1 MVGEGAGFGPP
12 FLFSHSCVQFVR
24 KIERAKRVGALSHI
38 RVLDLSRV
46 LAGPWAT
53 QILGDLG
60 AEVIKIEKPG
70 EGDETRH
77 FGPPFLKTADG
88 GKGDA
93 TYFLSANRN
102 KKSVAID
109 FSKPEG
115 AELIRR
121 LARRSHVVVENF
133 KTGALAKYGLDHESL
148 AADNP
153 ALIYCSLTGFGHD
166 GPYKDKA
173 GYDYL
178 IQAMGGLMSIT
189 GQPDGAP
196 GAEPMKVGVAVSDLF
211 AGLYTAIAILAALLH
226 QARTGEGQAIDMALF
241 DCQAAAL
248 ANQAMNYLVGG
259 KVPTR
264 LGNAHPNIVPYQLFA
279 TADGFLV
286 LAIAND
292 QQFKRFCRA
301 AGEEDLSRDPRFATN
316 ADRVAHR
323 EALVGML
330 IPLLAHRSTAE
341 WITLLEQANVPCG
354 PINRIDQVFA
364 DPQAQARGLRISL
377 DHATGPLDLVAS
389 PLRLSQTPPEYRS
402 APPLLG
408 QHTDDVLQEELKVSQ
423 RELSRLRAG
432 GIIA

>member
-1 MVGEGAGFGPP
+1 LKPLDGI
-12 FLFSHSCVQFVR
+12 
-24 KIERAKRVGALSHI
+24 K
-38 RVLDLSRV
+38 VLDLSRV
-46 LAGPWAT
+46 LAGPWCT
-53 QILGDLG
+53 QLLADLG
-60 AEVIKIEKPG
+60 AEVTKIERPGHGDDTRHWGPPWHG
-70 EGDETRH
+70 EGEDRV
-77 FGPPFLKTADG
+77 A
-88 GKGDA
+88 A
-93 TYFLSANRN
+93 YFLSANRG
-102 KKSVAID
+102 KKSAAID
-109 FSKPEG
+109 FAKPEG

-148 AADNP
+148 ATQNP

-226 QARTGEGQAIDMALF
+226 QSRTGEGQAIDMALF

-248 ANQAMNYLVGG
+248 ANQAMNYLSGG

-279 TADGFLV
+279 TTDSFLV

-292 QQFKRFCRA
+292 QQFKRFCKA
-301 AGEEDLSRDPRFATN
+301 AGEEHLSGDPRFATN
-316 ADRVAHR
+316 TDRVAHR
-323 EALVGML
+323 DELVRL
-330 IPLLAHRSTAE
+330 LVPLLARRSTAE

-354 PINRIDQVFA
+354 PINRVDQVFA
-364 DPQAQARGLRISL
+364 DPQVRHLGIAQSVKKKDKSTLNVVGQPFVMSRTKSKIA
-377 DHATGPLDLVAS
+377 AP
-389 PLRLSQTPPEYRS
+389 PPE
-402 APPLLG
+402 LG
-408 QHTDDVLQEELKVSQ
+408 QHTNEVLKEFGFKPKEIAA
-423 RELSRLRAG
+423 LRKAK
-432 GIIA
+432 AL